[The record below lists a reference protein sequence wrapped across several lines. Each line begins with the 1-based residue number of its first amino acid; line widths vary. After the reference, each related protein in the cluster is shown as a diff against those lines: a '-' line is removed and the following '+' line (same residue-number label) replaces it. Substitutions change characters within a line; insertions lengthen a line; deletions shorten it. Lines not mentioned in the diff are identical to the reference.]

1 MKIRTDFVTNSSSS
15 SFIAYSIKSKKMIDF
30 LEELGYQFDIDDSC
44 DTLTE
49 FDAIITPDGEEI
61 FPLQAVI
68 EDELAVSPLEGT
80 IFEWFLEMIGG
91 EDLLF
96 EFCEDDEDQEEK
108 IKSIEKSIKQCE
120 ISAGV
125 AETDGDGSFCMHVT
139 IKNGQKTTAILTDEK
154 WDCRNGTCLGI
165 AMEDPASCASMA
177 DEYGDKQVEKL

>member
-15 SFIAYSIKSKKMIDF
+15 SFIAYSIKSKKLIDF
-30 LEELGYQFDIDDSC
+30 LEELGYQFEIDESC

-49 FDAIITPDGEEI
+49 FDTIIKPDGEEL
-61 FPLQAVI
+61 FPVQAI
-68 EDELAVSPLEGT
+68 IDDELAVYPLEGT

-96 EFCEDDEDQEEK
+96 EFCEDDEDQETK
-108 IKSIEKSIKQCE
+108 IKAIERSIKECD

-139 IKNGQKTTAILTDEK
+139 IKDGQKTTAILTDAK
-154 WDCRNGTCLGI
+154 WACRDGTCLGL
-165 AMEDPASCASMA
+165 AMEDPSSCASMA
-177 DEYGDKQVEKL
+177 DEYGDIQTEKI